1 MGNGVEQVHGDQDP
15 QPQDGAVATDDGDGG
30 AAQQDLGE
38 VMGQIARTIQQ
49 EHGDVE
55 ETLQAITASALGAVP
70 GAESVSVSL
79 VQGKKVEP
87 RAATDDLPQ
96 QIDDLQSRLGEGPC
110 LDALREAATVQVD
123 DYETD
128 DRWPRFAAEARKQ
141 GVRSSLSFQLFVE
154 GDTLGALNIYAR
166 TPGAFTGDAETVGRV
181 FASHASIALSAAQQE
196 QNLRR
201 AIDRRDLVG
210 QAKGILMERYKLTAG
225 QAFQLLARTSSHTN
239 RKLFEIADELTS
251 TGTLPQA

>member
-1 MGNGVEQVHGDQDP
+1 MGNGDRHVQGDQDP
-15 QPQDGAVATDDGDGG
+15 QPQGSAVPTEDGDG
-30 AAQQDLGE
+30 AAAQDLGE
-38 VMGQIARTIQQ
+38 IMGGIARSIQQ
-49 EHGDVE
+49 EHGHVE
-55 ETLQAITASALGAVP
+55 KTLQAITAAAVDAVP

-96 QIDDLQSRLGEGPC
+96 QIDDLQSRLEEGPC
-110 LDALREAATVQVD
+110 LDALRRASTVRVD
-123 DYETD
+123 DYGTD

-154 GDTLGALNIYAR
+154 GDNLGALNIYAR
-166 TPGAFTGDAETVGRV
+166 TPNAFPADAEMVGQV
-181 FASHASIALSAAQQE
+181 FASHASIALSAAQHE
-196 QNLRR
+196 ENLRR
-201 AIDRRDLVG
+201 AIDKRDLIG

-225 QAFQLLARTSSHTN
+225 QAFQLLIRASSHTN

-251 TGTLPQA
+251 TGVLPDA